1 MSHLEEVLKLLIWP
15 LVACISMGLLHG
27 YAGLHVLRRGV
38 IFVDL
43 ALAQMA
49 ALGAVVGMLFS
60 VQPEPAQPHSHR
72 GDPTA
77 ISLPHNAAPPDEL
90 DQALQDARDGAP
102 APHEAGEDHARGFL
116 DF

>member
-1 MSHLEEVLKLLIWP
+1 MPHLEEVLKLLVWP
-15 LVACISMGLLHG
+15 FVACISMGLLHG

-49 ALGAVVGMLFS
+49 ALGAVVGM
-60 VQPEPAQPHSHR
+60 VMKPMPELPHSHH

-77 ISLPHNAAPPDEL
+77 IVSPHRALPPADEL
-90 DQALQDARDGAP
+90 EQALNQVREP
-102 APHEAGEDHARGFL
+102 TSQEAAQPEEE
-116 DF
+116 